1 MKYKIVSYQG
11 EKFYFENK
19 EELFKTFDDLLN
31 PYYYWCGTLRN
42 KFTEEGF
49 EFSEQ
54 QGNFVVDKKESHVYN
69 KYSEKFVVSFI
80 NIKVNALYKIYTEK
94 NVVVNLEEILSE
106 YKQSR
111 GVKQRVYKPYYCDRS
126 TQKYRKRWKSYA
138 KEGSNA
144 FRKEYRNNIY
154 ASEEGVKVRASRA
167 HEVKMKHV
175 CEYDDCFIYRDAK
188 RSWKDYKKN
197 RKQWMKNQS
206 KL

>member
-1 MKYKIVSYQG
+1 MKYKIISYQG

-19 EELFKTFDDLLN
+19 EELFKTFDDLIN
-31 PYYYWCGTLRN
+31 PYYYWNGTLN
-42 KFTEEGF
+42 NQFTEEGF
-49 EFSEQ
+49 EFSENK
-54 QGNFVVDKKESHVYN
+54 GNFTVAQKQIQVYN
-69 KYSEKFVVSFI
+69 KYSERYVNSVI
-80 NIKVNALYKIYTEK
+80 NIRVNALYKLYTEK

-154 ASEEGVKVRASRA
+154 AAEEGVKVRSSRA
-167 HEVKMKHV
+167 YEVKMKHFYL
-175 CEYDDCFIYRDAK
+175 YDDCFIYRDAK
-188 RSWKDYKKN
+188 KSWKDYKKN
-197 RKQWMKNQS
+197 KKQWMKNQS

>member
-19 EELFKTFDDLLN
+19 EELFKTFDDLIN

-42 KFTEEGF
+42 QFTEEGF

-94 NVVVNLEEILSE
+94 NVVVNLEET
-106 YKQSR
+106 
-111 GVKQRVYKPYYCDRS
+111 G
-126 TQKYRKRWKSYA
+126 T
-138 KEGSNA
+138 G
-144 FRKEYRNNIY
+144 
-154 ASEEGVKVRASRA
+154 
-167 HEVKMKHV
+167 
-175 CEYDDCFIYRDAK
+175 
-188 RSWKDYKKN
+188 
-197 RKQWMKNQS
+197 
-206 KL
+206 